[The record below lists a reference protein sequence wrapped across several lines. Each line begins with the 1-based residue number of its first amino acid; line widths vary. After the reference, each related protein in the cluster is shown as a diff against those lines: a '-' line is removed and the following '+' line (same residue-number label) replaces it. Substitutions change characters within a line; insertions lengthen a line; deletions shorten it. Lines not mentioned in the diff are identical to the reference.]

1 MPLLRRAAA
10 LPTVLLVTGLLFA
23 GGASPREMSQQ
34 ELEDWFNDD
43 TGARIAA
50 VNEGQLVFL
59 PHPPSKP
66 VHHHR
71 NVITI
76 DDETVASGWA
86 ELRQCHDHLDRV
98 PATQIVFRADRVRDL
113 AIVSQ
118 RGIGRAW
125 VDGASVQL
133 RDVGPAAQ
141 ICLKVQSQV
150 MFKNADGTYH
160 VNSGPFMRRF
170 LDGYYPMHV
179 SMDVL
184 LHTAKLRYLDITPAE
199 QDGFKVQAS
208 PREVKFDVWFEGRL
222 RTLIRFVPADASQPP
237 T

>member
-1 MPLLRRAAA
+1 MHLLVRLAVLAAA
-10 LPTVLLVTGLLFA
+10 VFVA
-23 GGASPREMSQQ
+23 GSAPAREMSQQ

-43 TGARIAA
+43 SSARIAA

-66 VHHHR
+66 VHHHS
-71 NVITI
+71 NTITL

-86 ELRQCHDHLDRV
+86 MLRQCHEHLDRV
-98 PATQIVFRADRVRDL
+98 PATQIVFREDRIRDL
-113 AIVSQ
+113 KIVSQ
-118 RGIGRAW
+118 RGIGQAW
-125 VDGASVQL
+125 VEGSSVQL
-133 RDVGPAAQ
+133 RDIGPGAR
-141 ICLKVQSQV
+141 ICLQVQSQV

-184 LHTAKLRYLDITPAE
+184 IHTDKLRYLDITPA
-199 QDGFKVQAS
+199 QQAGFKVETS
-208 PREVKFDVWFEGRL
+208 LHEVKFDVWFEGRL
-222 RTLIRFVPADASQPP
+222 KTLIRFTPTLAEHKPPA
-237 T
+237 